1 MVKLTKQPD
10 YQAPNAET
18 VYLGICRGILAG
30 SYTDG
35 TLEDDFDDVFSA

>member
-1 MVKLTKQPD
+1 MARLSKQLD

-18 VYLGICRGILAG
+18 VYLGICKGILAG

-35 TLEDDFDDVFSA
+35 TLEDDFENVFSD